1 MSFFK
6 MSDQDIEV
14 NIADPGQA
22 KKVQAGDPSK
32 TQLVGEPVTPGDLTK
47 QFIGEEHRHRE
58 LQQLQQ
64 IDSKELGQ
72 RLQRLEADRTG
83 RVNIVFDGDV
93 KGEPTKDSTIVQ
105 NYPSRRDLAK
115 ISKLRQKYES
125 AQKMAIF
132 KHKLY
137 EF

>member
-1 MSFFK
+1 
-6 MSDQDIEV
+6 MSDVEV
-14 NIADPGQA
+14 DLANPEPA
-22 KKVQAGDPSK
+22 KKVEAGDPSK
-32 TQLVGEPVTPGDLTK
+32 TQLVGEPVAPEDLTK

-64 IDSKELGQ
+64 LDSAELGR

-115 ISKLRQKYES
+115 ISKLRQKYDS

-132 KHKLY
+132 KHSMY